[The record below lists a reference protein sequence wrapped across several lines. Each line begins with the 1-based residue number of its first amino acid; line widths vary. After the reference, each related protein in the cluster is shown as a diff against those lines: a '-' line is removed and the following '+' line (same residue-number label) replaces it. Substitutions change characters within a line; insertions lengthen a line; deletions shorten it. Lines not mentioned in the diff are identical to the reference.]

1 MRKVLLATTALVA
14 MGGVSAAS
22 ADVTISGGYELKYV
36 SWSDSTASTTTN
48 NNSVADNTSVYINFS
63 ETLDNGM
70 AMTMYTGQDGSASA
84 GFDDLGATIS
94 GDFGTIGI
102 GGSES
107 GDAFATA
114 TDVTADEGNTATAD
128 TDGIV
133 NLEDTTNGTQ
143 DNILPGDE
151 YVQGSTV
158 SYLSP
163 DMSGFQF
170 AVGMADTGHYG
181 DTTSMGGQYK
191 MALGGGSM
199 TLKYAQ
205 SDTAATTSGGT
216 NDVDATS
223 LGLVIT
229 SGNATLTLAQNTVA
243 QGTDTDYSSNSA
255 GVTYKV
261 SDSVTVQ
268 AYTGTTEDDKDT
280 TYDFQDT
287 GVGFTYTIA
296 AGLTAS
302 VTHNSW
308 DRKATGETAQDGDQT
323 ALAFNL
329 SF

>member
-36 SWSDSTASTTTN
+36 SWSDTTASTTTN
-48 NNSVADNTSVYINFS
+48 NSSVADNTSVYINFS

-128 TDGIV
+128 SATTLIATTDGS
-133 NLEDTTNGTQ
+133 Q
-143 DNILPGDE
+143 DNITPADE
-151 YVQGSTV
+151 FVQGSTV

-170 AVGMADTGHYG
+170 AVGMADTAAYS
-181 DTTSMGGQYK
+181 DTTSMGAQYK
-191 MALGGGSM
+191 MTLGAGSM

-205 SDTAATTSGGT
+205 SDTGASTSGGT
-216 NDVDATS
+216 DDVDATS

-229 SGNATLTLAQNTVA
+229 SGNATLTVAQNTVA
-243 QGTDTDYSSNSA
+243 QGTATDYSSNSA

-261 SDSVTVQ
+261 SDNVTVQ

>member
-22 ADVTISGGYELKYV
+22 ADVTITGGYELKYI
-36 SWSDSTASTTTN
+36 SWSDNTTASPAITN
-48 NNSVADNTSVYINFS
+48 NSSVTDTTSVYINFS

-70 AMTMYTGQDGSASA
+70 SMTMYTGQDGSASA

-114 TDVTADEGNTATAD
+114 TDVTADESNSISVT
-128 TDGIV
+128 
-133 NLEDTTNGTQ
+133 DTTAYDSTN
-143 DNILPGDE
+143 DIVLPGDE
-151 YVQGSTV
+151 QVANSTV

-163 DMSGFQF
+163 DISGFQF
-170 AVGMADTGHYG
+170 SVGMADTTKYG
-181 DTTSMGGQYK
+181 DTTMVGAKYAMTAG
-191 MALGGGSM
+191 AGSI
-199 TLKYAQ
+199 TLKYAASSTGDTSSTS
-205 SDTAATTSGGT
+205 SD
-216 NDVDATS
+216 DVDATS
-223 LGLVIT
+223 AGLVIAA
-229 SGNATLTLAQNTVA
+229 GAATLTIAQNTVSR
-243 QGTDTDYSSNSA
+243 GTTTDYTANSA

-261 SDSVTVQ
+261 SDTLTLQ
-268 AYTGTTEDDKDT
+268 AYTGATEDDKDT
-280 TYDFQDT
+280 TYDLQDT
-287 GVGFTYTIA
+287 GLGFTYTIA
-296 AGLTAS
+296 PGLTAS

-308 DRKATGETAQDGDQT
+308 DLKADDITAEDGDST

>member
-22 ADVTISGGYELKYV
+22 ADVTISGGYELKYI
-36 SWSDSTASTTTN
+36 SWSDTTASTTTN
-48 NNSVADNTSVYINFS
+48 NTSVADNTSVYINFA

-70 AMTMYTGQDGSASA
+70 SMTMYTGQDGSATGA
-84 GFDDLGATIS
+84 FDDLGATIS

-128 TDGIV
+128 AAATPYDGS
-133 NLEDTTNGTQ
+133 Q
-143 DNILPGDE
+143 DNITPGDE
-151 YVQGSTV
+151 WLPGATV

-163 DMSGFQF
+163 DISGFQF
-170 AVGMADTGHYG
+170 SVGMTDTGAYS
-181 DTTSMGGQYK
+181 DTTLMGAQYV
-191 MALGGGSM
+191 MAAGGGSV
-199 TLKYAQ
+199 TLKYAA
-205 SDTAATTSGGT
+205 SNTGKSTSTGT
-216 NDVDATS
+216 DDVDATS
-223 LGLVIT
+223 LGLVIVA
-229 SGNATLTLAQNTVA
+229 GNATLTLAQNTVG
-243 QGTDTDYSSNSA
+243 QGTTTDYSSNSA
-255 GVTYKV
+255 GVTYKL
-261 SDSVTVQ
+261 SDSLTIQ
-268 AYTGTTEDDKDT
+268 GYTGTTEDDKDT

-287 GVGFTYTIA
+287 GLGFTYTVA
-296 AGLTAS
+296 PGLTAS

-308 DRKATGETAQDGDQT
+308 DRKATSETAQDGDQT

>member
-14 MGGVSAAS
+14 AGGVSAAI
-22 ADVTISGGYELKYV
+22 ADVTISGGYELKYI
-36 SWSDSTASTTTN
+36 SWSDTTASTTTN

-70 AMTMYTGQDGSASA
+70 SMTMYTGQDGSTSGA
-84 GFDDLGATIS
+84 FDDLGATIS

-107 GDAFATA
+107 GDAFETA
-114 TDVTADEGNTATAD
+114 TDVTADEGHTATAD
-128 TDGIV
+128 SSGTV
-133 NLEDTTNGTQ
+133 NLENTTDGTQ
-143 DNILPGDE
+143 DNITPADS

-163 DMSGFQF
+163 DISGFQF

-181 DTTSMGGQYK
+181 DTTSMGAQYK
-191 MALGGGSM
+191 MDAGA
-199 TLKYAQ
+199 TAVTVKYAQ
-205 SDTAATTSGGT
+205 SDTAALTST
-216 NDVDATS
+216 STDDVDATS
-223 LGLVIT
+223 LGLVIA
-229 SGNATLTLAQNTVA
+229 SGNTTLTVAQNTVA
-243 QGTDTDYSSNSA
+243 QGTATDYSSNSA

-261 SDSVTVQ
+261 SDSLTVQ

-287 GVGFTYTIA
+287 GLGFTYTIA

-308 DRKATGETAQDGDQT
+308 DRKAASETAQDGDQM

>member
-22 ADVTISGGYELKYV
+22 ADVTISGGYELKYI
-36 SWSDSTASTTTN
+36 SWSDTTSSTTTN
-48 NNSVADNTSVYINFS
+48 NNSVADTTSVYINFA

-70 AMTMYTGQDGSASA
+70 SMTMYTGQDGSATGA
-84 GFDDLGATIS
+84 FNDLGATIS

-114 TDVTADEGNTATAD
+114 TDVTADEYNSATAD
-128 TDGIV
+128 DTGIV
-133 NLEDTTNGTQ
+133 NLEDITDGTG

-163 DMSGFQF
+163 DISGFQF

-181 DTTSMGGQYK
+181 DTTSMGVKYV
-191 MALGGGSM
+191 MTLGAGSM
-199 TLKYAQ
+199 TVKYAQ
-205 SDTAATTSGGT
+205 SETAATTSGGT
-216 NDVDATS
+216 DDVDATS
-223 LGLVIT
+223 LGLVIV
-229 SGNATLTLAQNTVA
+229 SGDATVTLAQNTVA
-243 QGTDTDYSSNSA
+243 QGTATDYSSNSV
-255 GVTYKV
+255 GVTYKL
-261 SDSVTVQ
+261 SDNLTIQ
-268 AYTGTTEDDKDT
+268 AYSGTTEDDKDT

-287 GVGFTYTIA
+287 GLGFTYTIA

-308 DRKATGETAQDGDQT
+308 DNAETGDTKEDGDST